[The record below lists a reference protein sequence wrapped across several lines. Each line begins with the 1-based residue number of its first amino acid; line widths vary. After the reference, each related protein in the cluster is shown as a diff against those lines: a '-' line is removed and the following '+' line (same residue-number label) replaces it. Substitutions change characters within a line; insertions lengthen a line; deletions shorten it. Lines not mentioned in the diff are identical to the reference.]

1 MSLLSDLTTLIG
13 GLQLP
18 VQTVSFEAPLPTAY
32 AVLTP
37 LSDSFDVFA
46 DDKPEQ
52 NIEEV
57 RISLF
62 DKGNYNAKKNQLV
75 SALVTADYTITAR
88 QYVGRED
95 DTGYHH
101 YAIDVAKNY
110 DYTEVT

>member
-1 MSLLSDLTTLIG
+1 MSLLSELTDLIG
-13 GLQLP
+13 GLQIP
-18 VQTVSFEAPLPTAY
+18 VETGSFEAPLPSSY

-37 LSDSFDVFA
+37 LSDTFDVFA
-46 DDKPEQ
+46 DNRPEQ

-75 SALVTADYTITAR
+75 AALVSADMTVTAR
-88 QYVGRED
+88 QYIGRED

-110 DYTEVT
+110 DYTEV